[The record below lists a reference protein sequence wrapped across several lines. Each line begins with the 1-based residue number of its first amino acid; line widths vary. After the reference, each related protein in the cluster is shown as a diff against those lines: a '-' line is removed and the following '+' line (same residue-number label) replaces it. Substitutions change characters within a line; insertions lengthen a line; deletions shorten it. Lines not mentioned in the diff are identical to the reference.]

1 MIPEKKNARITKK
14 EYRLLIKMWIN
25 YCSDSKNDSALRVEY
40 LYRQYNVEKFLHD
53 LDKVFELSLDDDT
66 TRLVELMLIN
76 FETLA
81 DETTKEL
88 NEVEYKKEVV
98 EFMFKSTK
106 YYILKSD
113 VELVTKLIFKLKC

>member
-1 MIPEKKNARITKK
+1 MLKPKKNATITKK
-14 EYRLLIKMWIN
+14 EYRLLIKMWIA
-25 YCSDSKNDSALRVEY
+25 YCSDNKNDSPLRVEM
-40 LYRQYNVEKFLHD
+40 LYRQYKVEKFLHD
-53 LDKVFELSLDDDT
+53 LDKVLELTLDDDT
-66 TRLVELMLIN
+66 ARLVELMLIN

-81 DETTKEL
+81 YETTKEL
-88 NEVEYKKEVV
+88 SEEEYKKETV